1 MVHMEFS
8 LALTAIGQLLVV
20 AFSYL
25 EGKRSSFG
33 ITSCGQKL
41 LSEASQKHRRS
52 EEWEG
57 EALSVNKEGNRNRS
71 RTFLLESRFNLCG
84 GLNRRCHLWQS

>member
-1 MVHMEFS
+1 MVHVEFS

-25 EGKRSSFG
+25 EGKRSPFG
-33 ITSCGQKL
+33 ITSCGQQL
-41 LSEASQKHRRS
+41 LSESSRKHRRS

-71 RTFLLESRFNLCG
+71 RTFCWRTDLTCVVA
-84 GLNRRCHLWQS
+84 